1 MKPKIFLDPDRR
13 VYSARFKELKEP
25 GKRAPE
31 YTLCSE
37 EFMLFKAT
45 KQRGK
50 VKRSAEERVNLST
63 DLYQAMLEKKRA
75 ERNEAKVESKTEA
88 EKRTV
93 SDAIELYR
101 KRVLNNQE
109 LGKSPNTKKSFE
121 THFVYWES
129 EFGSITLDK
138 LTPQVI
144 MDSWTKLAEP
154 CLGGSHKGSKSELS
168 TRSNATLNRY
178 LASLRAALGQ
188 AKKKLWIKYNP
199 SSTDFLEPEPEPH
212 HRETPLTM
220 EQKEALL
227 KECKGDLH
235 DAVSLSVLTSAREME
250 VWHMKWAWVNFDE
263 TDKLP
268 NGWITFPKHVTK
280 NSKERDV
287 PLGKVSR
294 NILLERHLK
303 KRNMWVFPSSRKDG
317 SPNNFRKAFET
328 ARANTVWINEDGE
341 QVKGLID
348 FHYHDLRHTAG
359 SFLARAGVH
368 PKAQQKI
375 MGHSDITMTMK
386 YSHFAKE
393 DLANAMILLE
403 DELGMSVT
411 EC

>member
-1 MKPKIFLDPDRR
+1 
-13 VYSARFKELKEP
+13 
-25 GKRAPE
+25 
-31 YTLCSE
+31 
-37 EFMLFKAT
+37 
-45 KQRGK
+45 
-50 VKRSAEERVNLST
+50 
-63 DLYQAMLEKKRA
+63 
-75 ERNEAKVESKTEA
+75 
-88 EKRTV
+88 
-93 SDAIELYR
+93 
-101 KRVLNNQE
+101 
-109 LGKSPNTKKSFE
+109 
-121 THFVYWES
+121 
-129 EFGSITLDK
+129 
-138 LTPQVI
+138 
-144 MDSWTKLAEP
+144 
-154 CLGGSHKGSKSELS
+154 
-168 TRSNATLNRY
+168 
-178 LASLRAALGQ
+178 
-188 AKKKLWIKYNP
+188 
-199 SSTDFLEPEPEPH
+199 
-212 HRETPLTM
+212 
-220 EQKEALL
+220 
-227 KECKGDLH
+227 
-235 DAVSLSVLTSAREME
+235 ME
-250 VWHMKWAWVNFDE
+250 VWHMKWASVHFNE

-328 ARANTVWINEDGE
+328 ARANAVWINEDGE